1 MPDQTSTAAIH
12 VVLTTGEVTA
22 TQADRMTFHE
32 DTISFWAD
40 GVEVSRFQ
48 EDSIDHVL
56 LPTATAVEAGRKFSV
71 AAVRETHRNA
81 YGKWTDDEDA
91 LLLKPQRD
99 NVPVPDIA
107 AMFGRQDSAIHSR
120 LRKLFEREYLKQET
134 RPT

>member
-91 LLLKPQRD
+91 LLLKGEFRRSLQRRVFLVQTVA
-99 NVPVPDIA
+99 VPWLEQ
-107 AMFGRQDSAIHSR
+107 G
-120 LRKLFEREYLKQET
+120 
-134 RPT
+134 